1 MKQDEGQD
9 KRANAI
15 RPYRD
20 GAAELWPSN
29 LTDEEFR
36 AAVAL
41 LNAEV
46 LSEIAGEIARGKAE
60 REEKRA
66 NAIRPYGRA
75 EVHCG

>member
-1 MKQDEGQD
+1 MK
-9 KRANAI
+9 KRQGECNSPG
-15 RPYRD
+15 RRKSPLRERV
-20 GAAELWPSN
+20 GEWPDN